1 VSRLNGFLDGVRV
14 LDLTRHLPGPLAAQ
28 LLADMGAEVLKVEPP
43 DGDGMRDMGPRRA
56 DGQSAYFAAVNA
68 GKTTRRLDLKRA
80 DQRAAF
86 LDLVK
91 TADVLVESF
100 RPDVMARLGVGCET
114 LRTLN
119 PRLIYCSLNGF
130 GATGPLA
137 AMAAHDLNYVA
148 LAGAL
153 PPVGSD
159 GSLPDTP
166 LADCAG
172 GLFAALAIVG
182 ALHGRAR
189 DGRGC
194 HIDLALVD
202 AVMPLQIL
210 PLAALGAAGTA
221 APPAE
226 GQLNGG
232 AAYYHVYETADGH
245 HVTLG
250 AIEAKFW
257 RAFCAAAGRP
267 DWESRHAESLPQR
280 ALIAEVASLFR
291 QLTLAECE
299 RRFGP
304 ADCCFAPALDL
315 ADAIASPHMRSRGL
329 VQRTAGG
336 ELQALFPAVVDGEL
350 PAPRAPL
357 REQQRGGSA
366 GAPNATL

>member
-1 VSRLNGFLDGVRV
+1 VSRLNSFLYGVRV
-14 LDLTRHLPGPLAAQ
+14 VDLTRHLPGPLAGL
-28 LLADMGAEVLKVEPP
+28 LLADMGAEVLKIEPP
-43 DGDGMRDMGPRRA
+43 DGDGMREMGPRRA
-56 DGQSAYFAAVNA
+56 DGRSAYFAAVNA
-68 GKTTRRLDLKRA
+68 GKTTRRVDLKRA

-91 TADVLVESF
+91 TADVLIESF
-100 RPDVMARLGVGCET
+100 RPDVLARLGVGYDT
-114 LRTLN
+114 LKALN

-130 GATGPLA
+130 GAAGPLA

-153 PPVGSD
+153 PPVGAD

-210 PLAALGAAGTA
+210 PLAALGAAGAAA
-221 APPAE
+221 APGE
-226 GQLNGG
+226 GPLNGG
-232 AAYYHVYETADGH
+232 AAYYHVYDTADGRR
-245 HVTLG
+245 VTLG

-257 RAFCAAAGRP
+257 RAFCAAAERP
-267 DWESRHAESLPQR
+267 DWEPRHGEPLPQR
-280 ALIAEVASLFR
+280 ALIAEVASMFR

-304 ADCCFAPALDL
+304 ADCCLAPALEL
-315 ADAIASPHMRSRGL
+315 ADAIASPHVRSRGL
-329 VQRTAGG
+329 VSRTADG
-336 ELQALFPAVVDGEL
+336 ELQPLFPAVVDGDA
-350 PAPRAPL
+350 PAPRPPL
-357 REQQRGGSA
+357 RDVNHNES
-366 GAPNATL
+366 L